1 MVSDLVRG
9 NQLLRSGK
17 LEEAVDAFQKAIAH
31 HPHFH
36 WSHYKLGE
44 ALEQLGRLEEA
55 RVAYQKATDLNPSL
69 DKLAPELES
78 VNSIENSDINS
89 SNLGKKAIKAIF
101 KLSDEQST
109 IKLEPNYVWMTFEVH
124 GEQIYQLK
132 GKISSDSLGYNLALF
147 QLQLLDGDKN
157 IIEGPYEGFPLSPSA
172 GYFKYIPISSP
183 TMSEFLINI
192 KTLPNT
198 CYIKGGF
205 RTWRTTDAP
214 VYLESQ
220 LEIVNCYE
228 LGGVYDQIWNLFNQS
243 FINLDNNDSTQ
254 DTHYESE
261 NIDHQIIANTYFNET
276 TKYQEVKLE
285 SMDSRE
291 MYPWL
296 KSLEIENCVQ
306 FLENIHKCRQYQ
318 AKSNQYIHD
327 FKLNAIK
334 NGYLESVCPWSG
346 EILKSNQSFLINNY
360 SCWLFYRFIGHQ
372 VFYLIVGLYGGHKI
386 GLYFPSVEL
395 IIYFINTGFT
405 GVCNT
410 FKSYVVSRW
419 RDVINYLSDKNSKD
433 LVGITGVMG
442 HFGHTVLNEYSSYH
456 ELSEKNLLI
465 NFKKYM
471 VAGAHEFIPFDK
483 LFPEV
488 NQDNLIR
495 KPERNSCLQMFEYA
509 IKNNYFIIRPT
520 NGGYNLNRGLA
531 KRICSASVK
540 SSSETC
546 LQEIEVAKKYFPVL
560 WFEIKPRHRTW
571 LNQAEG
577 MAKIANRLYSDYPN
591 LAIIF
596 AGWSCL
602 DSDNSSDN
610 MWIEKDQQVVQE
622 SQGLIDPNIP
632 TLAIVGHK
640 IYEKIAWAGAA
651 DIHIV
656 TYGSGLIFA
665 SIANKPSVIHANTG
679 WYPVESIEKQMKAY
693 HPGLV
698 DMSVV
703 PIENITEDQP
713 EVHFHG
719 RNYYCNWEGIYHEI
733 VKLLNALNQ
742 KA

>member
-1 MVSDLVRG
+1 MVSDFDRG
-9 NQLLRSGK
+9 NQLLQSGK
-17 LEEAVDAFQKAIAH
+17 LEEAVDAFQKAIAL
-31 HPHFH
+31 HPNFH

-55 RVAYQKATDLNPSL
+55 KAAFQKATDLNPSL

-89 SNLGKKAIKAIF
+89 SNIGKKSIF

-109 IKLEPNYVWMTFEVH
+109 IKLEPNCVWMTSEVH
-124 GEQIYQLK
+124 GQQIYQLK
-132 GKISSDSLGYNLALF
+132 GKIGSDSLGPYLALF
-147 QLQLLDGDKN
+147 QLQFLDLDKN
-157 IIEGPYEGFPLSPSA
+157 IIEGPYEGFALSQHV

-183 TMSEFLINI
+183 TMSEFLIHI
-192 KTLPNT
+192 TTLPNT

-205 RTWRTTDAP
+205 RTWVTTDSP
-214 VYLESQ
+214 VYLGSQ
-220 LEIVNCYE
+220 LEISNCSH
-228 LGGVYDQIWNLFNQS
+228 LCDVYDEIWNLFNQS
-243 FINLDNNDSTQ
+243 FINLDNNDRTQ
-254 DTHYESE
+254 DIDYESE
-261 NIDHQIIANTYFNET
+261 NIENAIIANTYFNLT

-318 AKSNQYIHD
+318 AKGNQYIND

-346 EILKSNQSFLINNY
+346 EILKSNQSFLIDNS
-360 SCWLFYRFIGHQ
+360 SCLLFYRFIGHQ
-372 VFYLIVGLYGGHKI
+372 VFYLIVGGQGGDKI
-386 GLYFPSVEL
+386 GLYFPCVEL
-395 IIYFINTGFT
+395 IINFDKYRFT

-433 LVGITGVMG
+433 LVGIAGAMN
-442 HFGHTVLNEYSSYH
+442 HFGHTVLNEYPSYH
-456 ELSEKNLLI
+456 ELSESNLLI

-483 LFPEV
+483 LFTEV

-495 KPERNSCLQMFEYA
+495 KPDRNSCLQMFEYA
-509 IKNNYFIIRPT
+509 IKNNYFLIRPT
-520 NGGYNLNRGLA
+520 NGSYNLNRGLA
-531 KRICSASVK
+531 KKIYSASVK

-546 LQEIEVAKKYFPVL
+546 LQEIEVANKHFPVL
-560 WFEIKPRHRTW
+560 WFEIKTNRRIW

-577 MAKIANRLYSDYPN
+577 IAEVANRLYSDYPN

-602 DSDNSSDN
+602 DSDNSSDKR
-610 MWIEKDQQVVQE
+610 WIEKDKQLVEE
-622 SQGLIDPNIP
+622 SRALIAPNIP
-632 TLAIVGHK
+632 TFAVVGYK

-656 TYGSGLIFA
+656 GYGSATTFA
-665 SIANKPSVIHANTG
+665 SIADKPIIMHCNKAASL
-679 WYPVESIEKQMKAY
+679 ESFKRWTKFA
-693 HPGLV
+693 HPGLSYI
-698 DMSVV
+698 SVV
-703 PIENITEDQP
+703 DSQYINDENLKGTGIGT
-713 EVHFHG
+713 
-719 RNYYCNWEGIYHEI
+719 RNYYCNWEGIYQEI
-733 VKLLNALNQ
+733 VKALNTLNLSD
-742 KA
+742 KIV